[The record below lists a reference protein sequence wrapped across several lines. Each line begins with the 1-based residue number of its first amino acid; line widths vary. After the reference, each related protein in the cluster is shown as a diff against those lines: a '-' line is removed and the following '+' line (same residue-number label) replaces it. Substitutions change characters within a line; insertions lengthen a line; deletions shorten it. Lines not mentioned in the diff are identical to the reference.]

1 MGWFE
6 HVPIW
11 EETTKEEYDKWY
23 HSDDCLLDYL
33 TNNINYRKEPIYEKQ
48 GLLAMMDPNNKIID
62 YKYYKKVK
70 DKLYYLCGN
79 VEYEYWKDKF
89 DNLNKVNL

>member
-6 HVPIW
+6 HIPIW
-11 EETTKEEYDKWY
+11 EETTKEEYDKWR

-33 TNNINYRKEPIYEKQ
+33 TNSINYRIETVYETL
-48 GLLAMMDPNNKIID
+48 GLVVMMDPNNKIID

-79 VEYEYWKDKF
+79 VEYEYLKDKF
-89 DNLNKVNL
+89 DNLKIK